1 MACYG
6 NGILQQL
13 SNDKAAIVRNA
24 RSHVMAKVGIPVNI
38 QTAIIANHDPDWADK
53 DCVFKHREVKLVQ
66 LFEMHRNAA
75 IHWFQNGHPMKSWI
89 TNSAELLFV

>member
-53 DCVFKHREVKLVQ
+53 DYVFTNIEKSN
-66 LFEMHRNAA
+66 LFNCSKCIETLPSTG
-75 IHWFQNGHPMKSWI
+75 FK
-89 TNSAELLFV
+89 TDTL